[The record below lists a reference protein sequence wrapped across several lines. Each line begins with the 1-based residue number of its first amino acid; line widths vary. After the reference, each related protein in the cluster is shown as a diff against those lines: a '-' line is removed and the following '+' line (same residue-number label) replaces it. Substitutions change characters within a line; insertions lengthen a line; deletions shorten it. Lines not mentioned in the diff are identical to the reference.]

1 MHPTRR
7 LLLTL
12 AATASLLYAAP
23 SMAQSP
29 LTIIVPTPAGSAPD
43 LIARTL
49 GDELRQRLG
58 QPVIVENRSGAGGI
72 IATMAAKP
80 APAVGNTLLL
90 SQAAAAVVT
99 PLTYRAAKYD
109 MQRDFETIAVV
120 AQTPMLIV
128 TSASSS
134 IKTLAQ
140 LITQAKAKP
149 DSLTMSSPARGS
161 VPHLGGELLEILSGA
176 ALNTVPMRDSPQA
189 LQAVA
194 SGDSQVSI
202 DAIAPLWPLVKSG
215 RLQAL
220 AVTADK
226 PVPGMESLP
235 LAKDTV
241 PGLTVS
247 GWFMLFAPK
256 GTPQA
261 RVDSLNAAVN
271 DALKSPALI
280 QKFQTQ
286 ANFPVGGSVSAAQ
299 DFLAREKKLWASVA
313 QRAGLKPE

>member
-23 SMAQSP
+23 SMGQSP

-72 IATMAAKP
+72 IATMAAKS
-80 APAVGNTLLL
+80 APAEGNTLLL

-256 GTPQA
+256 GTPQT
-261 RVDSLNAAVN
+261 RIDSLNAAVN